1 MAADRS
7 QRWLARLSFVL
18 AGLAIATL
26 LSFAGLRG
34 AVMAGIAVAAAAV
47 SLAAGY
53 SFLSHR
59 GILRWLSLV
68 VFALSPITVIIV
80 FAFAALLWVAILSA
94 GLWLLAAVTARAA
107 LTAGQPGRRMPEH
120 LDCPR
125 PDRPFLILNPRS
137 GGGKVS
143 RFDLKAKA
151 EALGATVFLL
161 DSRTPVDVA
170 AVADEAVARGADLL
184 GVAGGDGTQGLV
196 AGVAA
201 RHGIPFMVITA
212 GTRNHFAAD
221 LGLDRDNP
229 AACLDAL
236 ADGVELRVDLG
247 VVGGRTFVNNASFG
261 AYAEVVDAP
270 AYRDDKLATTLDM
283 LPDLLQGQRGARL
296 RARADDAEIDAPQA
310 LLIANNPY
318 GTGDLAGLSRRAQL
332 DSGVLS
338 VVAIRVASARQA
350 AGLFRGRHAAGA
362 TILTARNV
370 AITASAAQIPVGV
383 DGEAV
388 SMTVPVECT
397 IRPRAL
403 RVRVPRNRP
412 GVRLPKAPL
421 SWAELRRVAAPARP
435 RFARRQHRGL
445 PPPPADGQP
454 DREMT
459 SDPSL
464 RTLRHPAR
472 RADARGRAVRQ
483 HLHRG
488 RGAAGGELAQ
498 RAALARRGR
507 GSDRGPAQRHH
518 GGAGGVLCHQLRP
531 SPCRYPGHPGRP
543 SPVRRVRAQAPADRV
558 VPGPAAARRGHR
570 RSGRHG
576 RDAGAATRFHLP
588 ALLPADVRH
597 AGRTAAA
604 ALLRVAAAAVAV
616 PRSPLAKEPDE

>member
-1 MAADRS
+1 VAAESS

-26 LSFAGLRG
+26 LAVAGLRS
-34 AVMAGIAVAAAAV
+34 AVMAGVAIAGAAV

-53 SFLSHR
+53 WFLSHR
-59 GILRWLSLV
+59 GIARWLSLV

-80 FAFAALLWVAILSA
+80 YAFAALLWVAILSA

-107 LTAGQPGRRMPEH
+107 LTAGQPDRRMTEH
-120 LDCPR
+120 ADRPR
-125 PDRPFLILNPRS
+125 PERPFLILNPMS

-161 DSRTPVDVA
+161 DRRTSVDVA

-236 ADGVELRVDLG
+236 ADGVELQVDLG

-270 AYRDDKLATTLDM
+270 AYRNDKLATTLNM
-283 LPDLLQGQRGARL
+283 LPDLLQGERGAQL
-296 RARADDAEIDAPQA
+296 RARADGVEIDAPQA
-310 LLIANNPY
+310 LLVANNPY

-338 VVAIRVASARQA
+338 VVGVRVASARQA
-350 AGLFRGRHAAGA
+350 AGLFRGRHATGA
-362 TILTARNV
+362 IVLTARNV
-370 AITASAAQIPVGV
+370 AVTADTAQIPVGV
-383 DGEAV
+383 DGEALC
-388 SMTVPVECT
+388 MTVPVECA

-412 GVRLPKAPL
+412 GVRQPKSPL
-421 SWAELRRVAAPARP
+421 NWAELRRVAAPARP
-435 RFARRQHRGL
+435 RFARRQHGGL
-445 PPPPADGQP
+445 PRADGQP

-459 SDPSL
+459 RDPSL

-472 RADARGRAVRQ
+472 AAEARRRTVRQ
-483 HLHRG
+483 HVRRG
-488 RGAAGGELAQ
+488 CGAAGGKLAQ
-498 RAALARRGR
+498 RAAPAGCGGGSHCRAARR
-507 GSDRGPAQRHH
+507 HL
-518 GGAGGVLCHQLRP
+518 GGAGRVLRHQLRTP
-531 SPCRYPGHPGRP
+531 PCRDPGLLDRP
-543 SPVRRVRAQAPADRV
+543 AGVHRVRPQTRADRP
-558 VPGPAAARRGHR
+558 VPGPAEARRGHR
-570 RSGRHG
+570 
-576 RDAGAATRFHLP
+576 
-588 ALLPADVRH
+588 
-597 AGRTAAA
+597 
-604 ALLRVAAAAVAV
+604 
-616 PRSPLAKEPDE
+616 